1 MSLFQNIQNML
12 LRDFLTIYRIM
23 PAFIRRKILL
33 VFLLMLV
40 IAIFEAL
47 SILSL
52 SFFGAER
59 RLSRQDDEPASGQV
73 CL

>member
-52 SFFGAER
+52 SFWR
-59 RLSRQDDEPASGQV
+59 
-73 CL
+73 